1 MKFPCLV
8 VLGLACG
15 LTVLVAQTNAGT
27 NGVQSILALVTTN
40 RPPAA
45 PATNA
50 PAAKLSRGYIH
61 LESAGPAVFDFNNH
75 CATYSEN
82 VSVTNDQMKLTCEW
96 IKAEF
101 TGNWDQATNVVA
113 ETNVVVDYIDPKG
126 QRGRAIGTNALY
138 VFQIQNGVTNETI
151 TLTGDP
157 PEILEGPNYTNHT
170 SASDIV
176 YDLITRKVIL
186 HSPSGTYWRTTN
198 NPTGSNS
205 AGADS
210 LPSPK

>member
-1 MKFPCLV
+1 M
-8 VLGLACG
+8 
-15 LTVLVAQTNAGT
+15 LVAQTNTST

-40 RPPAA
+40 HPAA
-45 PATNA
+45 APLTNA
-50 PAAKLSRGYIH
+50 PTAKVSRGYIH

-75 CATYSEN
+75 CATYSQD

-126 QRGRAIGTNALY
+126 QKGRAIGTNALY
-138 VFQIQNGVTNETI
+138 VFQVQNGVTNETI

-157 PEILEGPNYTNHT
+157 PEIMEGPNYTNRT
-170 SASDIV
+170 VASNIV

-186 HSPSGTYWRTTN
+186 HSPSGTYWKTTN
-198 NPTGSNS
+198 NATGANS
-205 AGADS
+205 PATDG
-210 LPSPK
+210 LPLPK